1 MDQSNTSIVQ
11 TYFDIV
17 KMFPILL
24 WKNIWILIL
33 TSTLSNRA
41 RIRLTLVYLQTKDM
55 RLINEK
61 VGGQTIRWNKRK
73 KNEKSYSSK
82 YFSHI
87 YRGTNEITFM
97 LDKD

>member
-41 RIRLTLVYLQTKDM
+41 HIRLTLVYLQTKDM

-61 VGGQTIRWNKRK
+61 VGGQTIRRNKRK

-82 YFSHI
+82 YFSNI
-87 YRGTNEITFM
+87 YRGTN
-97 LDKD
+97 

>member
-41 RIRLTLVYLQTKDM
+41 PIRLTLVYLQTKDM

-61 VGGQTIRWNKRK
+61 VGGQTIR
-73 KNEKSYSSK
+73 
-82 YFSHI
+82 
-87 YRGTNEITFM
+87 
-97 LDKD
+97 